1 MSLLCVWTWEN
12 RCQTRQ
18 VFFFHGYRWWRF
30 QLHCRLLL
38 YKMVRHNTDTH
49 KIKIKPYYFSW
60 STVYYIPPLYVSCI
74 FENISPVCF
83 FFCPQN
89 CLLVLHRFWIIL
101 ADPHRYHI
109 FYIDCFNG
117 ILLCYRDTI
126 LPPLAPFCAH
136 RFSLSHH
143 GSCNKRA
150 IAIFWK
156 KNATC
161 FSALSTEKER
171 KMDDFIWKKRILPW
185 ERGMV
190 QIHHHF
196 WKQMCCWLSVCSEFH
211 KYLVTSLSPYT
222 FFSKFLM
229 FFTKSF
235 ASTRDIIQSLSDL
248 FWIYVCGWLGI

>member
-1 MSLLCVWTWEN
+1 M
-12 RCQTRQ
+12 
-18 VFFFHGYRWWRF
+18 FH
-30 QLHCRLLL
+30 
-38 YKMVRHNTDTH
+38 VSS
-49 KIKIKPYYFSW
+49 KIFHLF
-60 STVYYIPPLYVSCI
+60 V
-74 FENISPVCF
+74 F